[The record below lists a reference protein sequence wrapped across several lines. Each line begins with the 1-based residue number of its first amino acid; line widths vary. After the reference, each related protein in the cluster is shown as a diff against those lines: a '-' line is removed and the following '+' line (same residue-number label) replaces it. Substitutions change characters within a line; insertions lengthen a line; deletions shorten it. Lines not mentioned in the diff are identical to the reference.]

1 MQLRLVRSAHRFIRH
16 CLLLAIAIV
25 GAGAILLTTRAGP
38 QSLEPAP
45 LFVDIQATGNNDGS
59 SWVNAFTSL
68 DAAIAAAQDTGSLWI
83 AQGTYKPANG
93 NTGFYI
99 DKRLKLY
106 GGFLGP
112 HDLSDP
118 SYLGELQLQDRR
130 GSYKRTI
137 LDGDIGTPVVFNDN
151 VEHVV
156 TIESVSGVDGKAGV
170 ILDGFR
176 IKSGYALGVNEDGA
190 GIWCHCSDLDLANC
204 YFDHNYAVDGG
215 ALWFSSGCPLVPV
228 PELAELPILKSR
240 LRVQSCEFF
249 DNHADRYGGAIYGD
263 RLWGWVVNSK
273 FATNLAN
280 PYGGAAYIW
289 RVKSGESFDFT
300 NCVFW
305 ENYCTGQSS
314 SLGGALYFD
323 ASSSANGDYARSSVV
338 NCTFAGNF
346 VAQCVNG
353 MAIAVATNAVVGIY
367 NSILYWNVNL
377 DFNNCGGIP
386 RPIVGNPTV
395 EYCNVEG
402 GLIGA
407 ENLSLDPRFVGG
419 SPPPTSSPGGANPPF
434 MQIPDLTLIFATSTQ
449 AGSTCIDYGDPTRLP
464 QDLADLDDNGNKTEV
479 LPLDLLFSPRRVD
492 RHGFLEDDP
501 PGFDYLDR
509 GAYERP

>member
-1 MQLRLVRSAHRFIRH
+1 
-16 CLLLAIAIV
+16 LLAIAIV

-190 GIWCHCSDLDLANC
+190 GIWCH
-204 YFDHNYAVDGG
+204 
-215 ALWFSSGCPLVPV
+215 
-228 PELAELPILKSR
+228 
-240 LRVQSCEFF
+240 
-249 DNHADRYGGAIYGD
+249 
-263 RLWGWVVNSK
+263 
-273 FATNLAN
+273 
-280 PYGGAAYIW
+280 
-289 RVKSGESFDFT
+289 
-300 NCVFW
+300 
-305 ENYCTGQSS
+305 
-314 SLGGALYFD
+314 
-323 ASSSANGDYARSSVV
+323 
-338 NCTFAGNF
+338 
-346 VAQCVNG
+346 
-353 MAIAVATNAVVGIY
+353 
-367 NSILYWNVNL
+367 
-377 DFNNCGGIP
+377 
-386 RPIVGNPTV
+386 
-395 EYCNVEG
+395 
-402 GLIGA
+402 
-407 ENLSLDPRFVGG
+407 
-419 SPPPTSSPGGANPPF
+419 
-434 MQIPDLTLIFATSTQ
+434 
-449 AGSTCIDYGDPTRLP
+449 
-464 QDLADLDDNGNKTEV
+464 
-479 LPLDLLFSPRRVD
+479 
-492 RHGFLEDDP
+492 
-501 PGFDYLDR
+501 
-509 GAYERP
+509 